1 MHPCKQCVEGSKEC
15 RVGPDSDKCVLCVK
29 LERSCDLVFNDADW
43 EKVEAELASLEEKTA
58 TATAEIAEASAK
70 LTRLQKQRCLLQR
83 RQRDLVSREFA
94 NIAELEE
101 DERKQE
107 EAALLETI
115 GAPSSSAAAG
125 LDFAM
130 NDDLWAPGSFG
141 GTGAT

>member
-1 MHPCKQCVEGSKEC
+1 MRLCKRCMEGSKEC
-15 RVGPDSDKCVLCVK
+15 CVRPDSDKCILCVK
-29 LERSCDLVFNDADW
+29 LRRSCDLVFNDADW

-58 TATAEIAEASAK
+58 TVMAEVTEVTAK
-70 LTRLQKQRCLLQR
+70 LTRLQKQRRLLQR

-101 DERKQE
+101 DECKQE

-115 GAPSSSAAAG
+115 GASSSSAAAG
-125 LDFAM
+125 LDFAT